1 MAAGRKSRT
10 LAGQGLR
17 LPDEGVSSG
26 AGVKRACGL
35 LNAGTELESWGGG
48 GIKWSYMLSH
58 LSGSRFPVPW
68 FWSLFPPETWLFLLG

>member
-48 GIKWSYMLSH
+48 GHQVVLH
-58 LSGSRFPVPW
+58 AEP
-68 FWSLFPPETWLFLLG
+68 SLWLQISCSLVLEFISP

>member
-48 GIKWSYMLSH
+48 GAS
-58 LSGSRFPVPW
+58 SGP
-68 FWSLFPPETWLFLLG
+68 TC

>member
-35 LNAGTELESWGGG
+35 LNAGTELESCGRAVCTLNCRT
-48 GIKWSYMLSH
+48 ISPAPSI
-58 LSGSRFPVPW
+58 
-68 FWSLFPPETWLFLLG
+68 